1 MEDRHSCLSSA
12 DAMELCDRYRQA
24 VRFWLP
30 REQQDDVARELSD
43 DILSEIEEEEHAL
56 GRLMTPLEV
65 EDVLKRRG
73 RPFVVANRYL
83 PQRALIGPLLFPMYA
98 LVLKLIGLVYVVPW
112 ILVWTFLLAFVPSY
126 RGHVARDLGTLWSIV
141 VQLIVAVTI
150 LFAILEQYF
159 GATKLLT
166 EGDR

>member
-1 MEDRHSCLSSA
+1 
-12 DAMELCDRYRQA
+12 MELVDRYLQA

-43 DILSEIEEEEHAL
+43 DILSQIEEEERAL
-56 GRLMTPLEV
+56 GRLMTPAEV

-112 ILVWTFLLAFVPSY
+112 IIVWTFLLAFVPSS
-126 RGHVARDLGTLWSIV
+126 RGHVDRDLG
-141 VQLIVAVTI
+141 
-150 LFAILEQYF
+150 
-159 GATKLLT
+159 
-166 EGDR
+166 